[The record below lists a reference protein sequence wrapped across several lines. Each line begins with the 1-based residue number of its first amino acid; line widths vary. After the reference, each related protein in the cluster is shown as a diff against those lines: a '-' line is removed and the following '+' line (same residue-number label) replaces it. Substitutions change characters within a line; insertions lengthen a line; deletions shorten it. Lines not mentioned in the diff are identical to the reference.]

1 MDTMTMDMDT
11 MTMGMDTMMMDVDT
25 MTMDTTMTDMVVGGQ
40 LSIALDSSVV
50 INTCSG
56 DELSDLLEVDLV
68 GAAGD
73 SLLWLITDVAG
84 LILDLPEAPPFEL
97 DSLVFDTCLI
107 WNLSFNGQIS
117 GVEIDSLIS
126 DIQGD
131 FGLSNAITAF
141 KTVVDGGNISGG
153 LFSFC
158 VEDGL
163 ADQVPNLM
171 LSDNRGDLSQ
181 WVITDTALNV
191 VALPQEITTFDFD
204 IFAPGEYRVF
214 NLSSSDSLIGLQNG
228 NSINDILGC
237 FDTSNSISVLS
248 QNSGAVCDTLEVTSN
263 GGVIAAA
270 NADDVSVPL
279 CAGDEIPNVIDFTLT
294 GNIGQSSVWIISD
307 DQNIITEL
315 PGDPPF
321 DFEGFGNGIS
331 RVWHLSSNGGI
342 SGLGLGLPLSGLDG
356 DFDLSNAI
364 SVNHLGVDG
373 GTIDGFEFEF
383 CVDGSPDIIPELVI
397 SDTVGPNIQLFIN
410 DLNGFIVATPDD
422 ISEVDFDVLPA
433 GDYFVNVISYID
445 TSTRVAIGDNR
456 VNFEGCFDL
465 SNAIVIDRASPDG
478 GTLVGND
485 MAFCI
490 DGVSDFPVGIS
501 VTESS
506 GPNDAW
512 VITDE
517 QGNIID
523 IPVDIDSVDF
533 EVLGVGTCFIYN
545 VSFEDGITGLA
556 VMSSLSDLMGCY
568 DLSDSIVVSKN
579 IVAGGDI
586 DGGPF
591 EFCVDN
597 NPDFVSDI
605 IRSNNFGDSSQWIVT
620 DADSIVIAIIADITT
635 FDFNA
640 DISQNFIFSVT
651 FSSPTTMIDV
661 GTRVD
666 LLEGCLDI
674 SNAIAV
680 NKRTSGEGCN
690 DGDGIAVMNEIN
702 ESFIEIRNIGEAPID
717 ITNFWLGQSPVYERI
732 GDLTFDCTDDF
743 IIEPGELISIEM
755 DEIEIDGIDGE
766 LALFTVDSFESS
778 NAIIDYVEWG
788 SINHP
793 NANLAVEAGIWSDN
807 TVAESFVGDVS
818 LSYDGLGDLGTD
830 WFVEAPSPCGD
841 NVETSVVPDWE
852 IHGNPASEF
861 VMVEINENSQLTF
874 AEMEIHS
881 IHGDFV
887 KSYSQSLTK
896 NNNRIRIDIADL
908 PNGIYL
914 LVMRGQTTKQ
924 IERFIKQ

>member
-1 MDTMTMDMDT
+1 MMGMDTMMMGMDTMMMDMDT
-11 MTMGMDTMMMDVDT
+11 MTMGMDTMMMDMDT

-422 ISEVDFDVLPA
+422 ISEVDFD
-433 GDYFVNVISYID
+433 D

-651 FSSPTTMIDV
+651 
-661 GTRVD
+661 
-666 LLEGCLDI
+666 
-674 SNAIAV
+674 
-680 NKRTSGEGCN
+680 
-690 DGDGIAVMNEIN
+690 VMNEIN

-818 LSYDGLGDLGTD
+818 LSYDG
-830 WFVEAPSPCGD
+830 
-841 NVETSVVPDWE
+841 